1 MEVKI
6 LDYFIERFSN
16 LKRDTAHG
24 EQAPNKPILLL
35 AVIQLF
41 ENQVITNNQIY
52 ISAEL
57 TFAFSRIWNAF
68 VTNKDKHPRFALP
81 FYHLKNEKG
90 NWWNLIPN
98 SGCETWIDMAGS
110 MRTFSNLSTAVAYAE
125 INSDLA
131 ELLKN
136 KETREVLKQLLL
148 TEYFPKSESQLPDY
162 QSDKYVEILTKQVLE
177 ESPAI
182 YEANMKVLSK
192 NESQDVYQVE
202 VFNRSDIFRRQ
213 IISLYDETCA
223 MSGLCV
229 SAPFTITMV
238 DACHIE
244 QFAKTFNNHPTNGI
258 ALCPNLHRAFDRGV
272 VSLNDNYEIILS
284 KSFKENVESDYS
296 FHKLAGKS
304 IILPSNSQYY
314 PSLESFA
321 WHRKNV
327 FKL

>member
-16 LKRDTAHG
+16 LKRDNAHG

-35 AVIQLF
+35 AIIQLF

-68 VTNKDKHPRFALP
+68 VTNKEKHPRFALP

-90 NWWNLIPN
+90 NWWNLIPK

-110 MRTFSNLSTAVAYAE
+110 MRTFTNLSSAVAYAE

-136 KETREVLKQLLL
+136 DETREVLKQVLL
-148 TEYFPKSESQLPDY
+148 TEYFPQNRTQLPNY
-162 QSDKYVEILTKQVLE
+162 QSDKYIEVLTKQVLE

-182 YEANMKVLSK
+182 YEANMRVMSK

-202 VFNRSDIFRRQ
+202 VYNRSEIFRRQ
-213 IISLYDETCA
+213 IISLYDETCC
-223 MSGLCV
+223 MSGLRV
-229 SAPFTITMV
+229 SATFTITMV

-258 ALCPNLHRAFDRGV
+258 ALCPNLHRAFDRGAISV
-272 VSLNDNYEIILS
+272 NDNYEIIFS
-284 KSFKENVESDYS
+284 KSFKENIESDYS
-296 FHKLAGKS
+296 FHKLEGKL
-304 IILPSNSQYY
+304 IILPKESTFY

-327 FKL
+327 FKK